1 MSLFRAS
8 LACAVAVAASSAFA
22 QLTDDPDWK
31 ESPVPPPPAFNVSKL
46 VPVDVGAASALAFG
60 IDPATVTL
68 TKEGVVRYVVVASSR
83 TGATNAMYE
92 GVRCA
97 SGEYKT
103 YARHNASGGWNLV
116 SNPAWQSLYAPAPSR
131 HTLMV
136 ARGGICRGN
145 APNDNVEQMMRDLR
159 TSPDQKYEPARR

>member
-1 MSLFRAS
+1 MSLCRAG
-8 LACAVAVAASSAFA
+8 LACALVLAAGSTWA
-22 QLTDDPDWK
+22 QLTEDPDWK

-46 VPVDVGAASALAFG
+46 VPVDVGAASALSFG

-103 YARHNASGGWNLV
+103 YARHNASGGWNMV
-116 SNPAWQSLYAPAPSR
+116 SQPTWQSLYAPSPSR
-131 HTLMV
+131 HTLLV
-136 ARGGICRGN
+136 ARGGLCRGN
-145 APNDNVEQMMRDLR
+145 APNDNVDQMMRDLR
-159 TSPDQKYEPARR
+159 SSPDQKYEPSRR